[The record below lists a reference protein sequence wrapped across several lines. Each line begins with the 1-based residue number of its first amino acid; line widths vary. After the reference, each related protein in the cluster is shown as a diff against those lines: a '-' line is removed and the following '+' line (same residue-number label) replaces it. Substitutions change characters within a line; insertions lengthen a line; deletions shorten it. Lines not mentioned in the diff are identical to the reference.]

1 MMKNYEHLRTE
12 PKRYQK
18 AVFEAVFCS
27 VGLVIFGYLVSYPFP
42 VKLLSLAP
50 LLMSAYI
57 ISRHIYS
64 PMATLA
70 VFFRDLFSRKKLI
83 YTFIGLETG
92 MAAAMYYR
100 GSIGLPVLPATIESF
115 ALVGMTIGIVEECV
129 FRGFIQGRLMK
140 LDLGLAVAFTALAHA
155 LYKASLFL
163 APAAQHLENMT
174 SFFLWSFAGY
184 IVLGVLRYYSKSMA
198 AVIIAHATF
207 DLMLYAEN
215 LQAPFWVW

>member
-1 MMKNYEHLRTE
+1 MKNYEHLRTV

-27 VGLVIFGYLVSYPFP
+27 VGLVVFGYLVSYPFP
-42 VKLLSLAP
+42 TKFLSLAP

-57 ISRHIYS
+57 ISRRIHS

-83 YTFIGLETG
+83 YAFIGLETG

-115 ALVGMTIGIVEECV
+115 ALVGMTIGVVEESV

-140 LDLGLAVAFTALAHA
+140 LDPGLAVIFTALAHA

-174 SFFLWSFAGY
+174 SFFLWSFSGY
-184 IVLGVLRYYSKSMA
+184 IVLGILRYYSKSMA

-207 DLMLYAEN
+207 DLILYAEN